1 MLICYVP
8 FLPKVHAEIKIYD
21 GVGEY
26 VMSDFETP
34 DVAKER
40 AKQRAEQNAQE
51 QAGVFVNSYTEVNNL
66 MVTKDEIT
74 VITSG
79 ILNIIEVKY
88 DREFLSGEE
97 GTLFRAKIK
106 ASIDTEGISKWLNM
120 QANERA
126 SLVVQNKELQAAI
139 VAQNKKIAE
148 LKKQLEDKSSN
159 HNADYLKKEFN
170 DVDNEFL
177 SNQKIDAGNKYY
189 FQGDYY
195 SAISNYTQAIEL
207 NSRNTIA
214 YRNRGTS
221 FANLKEYHRAVED
234 FSKIISLEPNN
245 ATAYVGRG
253 ASYIA
258 LKDFSS
264 AVIDLSKAIQLNP
277 SDSMAYYNRGICYQA
292 LNDMVRA
299 EEDFVRAKSLNYQ
312 R

>member
-1 MLICYVP
+1 MLVCCFA
-8 FLPKVHAEIKIYD
+8 FLPKSHAEIKIYE

-79 ILNIIEVKY
+79 ILNIMEVKY

-106 ASIDTEGISKWLNM
+106 ASIDTDGISKWLDM
-120 QANERA
+120 QASERA
-126 SLVVQNKELQAAI
+126 SLIAQNKELQSAVI
-139 VAQNKKIAE
+139 AQNKKIDE
-148 LKKQLEDKSSN
+148 LKKQLENKHSN
-159 HNADYLKKEFN
+159 HNVDYFKKEFN
-170 DVDNEFL
+170 EVDNEFL
-177 SNQKIDAGNKYY
+177 SNQKIDIGNKYY

-207 NSRNTIA
+207 NSKNAIA

-234 FSKIISLEPNN
+234 FSKIISFEPNN
-245 ATAYVGRG
+245 STAYVGRG
-253 ASYIA
+253 AAYIA
-258 LKDFSS
+258 LRDFSS
-264 AVIDLSKAIQLNP
+264 AITDLSKAIQLNP

-292 LNDMVRA
+292 LNDVAKA
-299 EEDFVRAKSLNYQ
+299 EADFAKAKSLGH
-312 R
+312 